1 MIKFALRRLLSALPT
16 LALVSVLVFALVQ
29 LSPGDPAVVAAGPE
43 ASAEQI
49 AEVREQLGLN
59 APVLE
64 QYFSWAGGALTGDLG
79 NSILS
84 GYGVMSSISERL
96 PVTLSL
102 ALLSIIVALL
112 IAIPMGTIAAVK
124 SGSWV
129 DRAVILLT
137 SAGIAIPSFAVG
149 LLLIYLFAL
158 TLSWLPATGFTPLEE
173 SPWQWFRGL
182 LLPSIALGLAVAAEL
197 ARHIRAS
204 LRDVLQSDYVRT
216 ARAKGLGTW
225 KVLGKHGLK
234 HAAIPVVTVL
244 GLQISHLLGG
254 AIVVEQVFGL
264 PGVGSLAVRAVF
276 TRDYPVIQGVA
287 LLAAVA
293 VILINILVDLSYS
306 YFNPRIRAK

>member
-1 MIKFALRRLLSALPT
+1 MVKFALRRILSALPT
-16 LALVSVLVFALVQ
+16 LILVSVLVFALVQ
-29 LSPGDPAVVAAGPE
+29 LSPGDPAVVAAGPD
-43 ASAEQI
+43 ASAEQV
-49 AEVREQLGLN
+49 AAVREQLGLN
-59 APVLE
+59 APVFE

-84 GYGVMSSISERL
+84 GYGVVASIGQRL

-102 ALLSIIVALL
+102 ALLSIVVALVVAVPL
-112 IAIPMGTIAAVK
+112 GTIAAVK
-124 SGSWV
+124 SGSWL
-129 DRAVILLT
+129 DRLVIVVT
-137 SAGIAIPSFAVG
+137 SAGIALPSFAVG
-149 LLLIYLFAL
+149 LLLIYLFSL
-158 TLSWLPATGFTPLEE
+158 KLSWFPATGYTPIEE
-173 SPWQWFRGL
+173 SPARWFRGL

-197 ARHIRAS
+197 ARHLRAS

-225 KVLGKHGLK
+225 KVLAKHGLK

-287 LLAAVA
+287 LLAAMV
-293 VILINILVDLSYS
+293 VIVINILVDLSYS
-306 YFNPRIRAK
+306 YFNPRIRVR